1 MQQWKAFM
9 ATDRDKI
16 WYRCGMLL
24 AIGLLTPFLGL
35 SQQQTTSDAT
45 QDPGAAP
52 TAGQT
57 PDAAPPRDQQQ
68 PNSAG
73 TTQGLFVRALNSA
86 GPLVG
91 ENGPLQWGWISVRSA
106 SFLAYFSEVS
116 LTNPGVQPQ
125 NESFNVNAS
134 ELSASVVV
142 DRAFRR
148 THLTLQYT
156 PSLAISNGNVYSN
169 ALNQTAGLDTSF
181 QLNPRWSLQVTDRFS
196 YVGSQRTFAG
206 LPFNTDYTT
215 GISAQQNFLSGP
227 GSILYNRASAS
238 FSYLWSPRTTVSF
251 APSFGYQYSTGAVN
265 SAANVSGF
273 SEGGNI
279 TFSHLLSTSKTL
291 GFTYTGDYANYT
303 HSSVSAGPQ
312 SNALMQDFLVTYSQ
326 QFNASMWIHLGLGL
340 TSTTGNVG
348 GIGLGMN
355 AGITKNFNRSAL
367 AAFYSRG
374 HQFNGFVT
382 SSASDNVGLTHTIN
396 WSPRLS
402 TSTSAAYIRTPGA
415 LPSTQSAWFA
425 TEQLN
430 FGLTRRL
437 SLSGGFSYLHQLGD
451 GVFVL
456 NSKRRFATVGIT
468 WSAQQPTRN

>member
-1 MQQWKAFM
+1 MRWGKPFM
-9 ATDRDKI
+9 ADSHKI
-16 WYRCGMLL
+16 WYRCGTLL
-24 AIGLLTPFLGL
+24 AIVLLTPFLGF
-35 SQQQTTSDAT
+35 SQQQTTTDAT

-57 PDAAPPRDQQQ
+57 PDAAPPSGQQQ

-73 TTQGLFVRALNSA
+73 ATQGLVRALNSA

-106 SFLAYFSEVS
+106 SFLEYFSEVS
-116 LTNPGVQPQ
+116 LANPGVQPQ
-125 NESFNVNAS
+125 NESLNINAS
-134 ELSASVVV
+134 ELSASIVV

-156 PSLAISNGNVYSN
+156 PSLAISDGNVYSN
-169 ALNQTAGLDTSF
+169 ALNQTAGVDTSF
-181 QLNPRWSLQVTDRFS
+181 QLNPRWVLQVTDRFS

-206 LPFNTDYTT
+206 LPFNTDYST
-215 GISAQQNFLSGP
+215 GISAQQNFLAGP
-227 GSILYNRASAS
+227 GSILYNTASAS
-238 FSYLWSPRTTVSF
+238 FSYLWSPKTTLSF

-265 SAANVSGF
+265 PAANVSGF
-273 SEGGNI
+273 SEGGNL
-279 TFSHLLSTSKTL
+279 TVSHLLSSTQTL
-291 GFTYTGDYANYT
+291 GFTYTGEYANYT
-303 HSSVSAGPQ
+303 NSSVNAGPQ
-312 SNALMQDFLVTYSQ
+312 SNALMQDFLVTYSL

-340 TSTTGNVG
+340 TDTTGNDG
-348 GIGLGMN
+348 GAGLGIN
-355 AGITKNFNRSAL
+355 VGVTKNFNRGAL
-367 AAFYSRG
+367 AVFYDRG
-374 HQFNGFVT
+374 HQFNGFIT
-382 SSASDNVGLTHTIN
+382 SSASDNVGLTHTVN

-402 TSTSAAYIRTPGA
+402 TSTSASYIRTPGA
-415 LPSTQSAWFA
+415 FPSTQSAWYA

-456 NSKRRFATVGIT
+456 NSSRRFATAGIT
-468 WSAQQPTRN
+468 WSGQQPTRK